1 MQLIAVAVLLSCL
14 FIPVG
19 VMYIWLHQQKKAGR
33 RNPLT
38 EDLLRLPAESL
49 TERLRDMALDLMIVL
64 YASIAIPSIVLLTLF
79 SSWID
84 VDKVQINFISVVG
97 VIAILAGSAWSAR
110 KTVLV
115 MRELKATRAGI
126 EGEMATAQL
135 LSPLLAKGWKLFHD
149 IPGRRGNVDH
159 VLVGPGGVFAIE
171 TKFRS
176 KPQSIKG
183 KESAAARYDGEA
195 IQFPTG
201 KDTLAIQQAAAVSR
215 EISATLSG
223 KLGEPVSV
231 SPVVSLPGWFVTT
244 ICKPS
249 PGQVAV
255 INPKYHGL
263 FERSQGFDQ
272 QLQNRICFALS
283 ELAARTARTSLT
295 LDS

>member
-1 MQLIAVAVLLSCL
+1 MQLVAVAILLSCL
-14 FIPVG
+14 FIPIG
-19 VMYIWLHQQKKAGR
+19 VMYIWLHQQKKLDR

-49 TERLRDMALDLMIVL
+49 TERRRDIALDMMRVL
-64 YASIAIPSIVLLTLF
+64 YVSIAIPSIVLLALL

-84 VDKVQINFISVVG
+84 LDKVQFSFLSVLS
-97 VIAILAGSAWSAR
+97 VIAILGTIGWSAR
-110 KTVLV
+110 KTMLV
-115 MRELKATRAGI
+115 MRELKMTRAGI

-149 IPGRRGNVDH
+149 IPGKRGNIDH

-183 KESAAARYDGEA
+183 KESATARYDGEA

-215 EISATLSG
+215 EMAATLAG

-244 ICKPS
+244 TCKPA

-255 INPKYHGL
+255 INPKSHGL

-272 QLQNRICFALS
+272 QMQNRVCFALS
-283 ELAARTARTSLT
+283 ELATRSAKP
-295 LDS
+295 D